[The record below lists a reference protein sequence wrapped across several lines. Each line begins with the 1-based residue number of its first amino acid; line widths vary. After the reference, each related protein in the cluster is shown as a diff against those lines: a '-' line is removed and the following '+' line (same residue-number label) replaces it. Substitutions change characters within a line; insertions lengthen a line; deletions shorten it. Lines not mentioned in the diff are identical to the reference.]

1 MKATKFFLLGAAIL
15 TLATSCKDLLDSMAK
30 NPVFTFAGT
39 TVYDGQSAYLGTTAT
54 CRIGWTNHN
63 PEIVDLS
70 YNEIGK
76 ECIATFRLPDISK
89 KTTKVKITATNLEDE
104 TVEPFVGEI
113 TVEPWRLGIYKKGS
127 NGWNS
132 VDALYNPSTAS
143 FSYGAAGN
151 GAGTYKIQLE
161 TKDNY
166 GNYTAITSIPYNLG
180 KLEQFKVRWSGK
192 LIGINGSAEEAV
204 YSKEFTLESAPAS
217 GSNRAVAYLG
227 EVGYVITVSK

>member
-113 TVEPWRLGIYKKGS
+113 TVAPWRLGIYKKAD
-127 NGWNS
+127 NGTWNG
-132 VDALYNPSTAS
+132 VGANYNVSTAT
-143 FSYGAAGN
+143 FSYNAAGN
-151 GAGTYKIQLE
+151 GAGTYKLQLE
-161 TKDNY
+161 TPDSY
-166 GNYTAITSIPYNLG
+166 GNYQPITSIPYNLG
-180 KLEQFKVRWSGK
+180 KLELFKVRWSGSF
-192 LIGINGSAEEAV
+192 INESADGV
-204 YSKEFTLESAPAS
+204 SQEFTLNSRPTK
-217 GSNRAVAYLG
+217 NMAVAYLG
-227 EVGYVITVSK
+227 DVGYAVTILN